1 MDEIKEAPEKQTFVI
16 DDDNKANW
24 AFRKLAEVKHELDI
38 KAQQKAGFD
47 EQTKEWY
54 ESETKSLKESQD
66 YFEQLIEQYRQTQP
80 DGKVKVPAGYTS
92 LRHAKQYQREP
103 SKLLPF
109 VEKNYPDLLKKDIK
123 WADFKKQLTDYDGV
137 AIDQNGEKVPGITVI
152 EKESV
157 SYHPNK
163 LESGLYEEK

>member
-16 DDDNKANW
+16 DTDQKANW
-24 AFRKLAEVKHELDI
+24 AFRKLAEVNQKLTVKE
-38 KAQQKAGFD
+38 QQKKAFD
-47 EQTKEWY
+47 EQTQNWY
-54 ESETKSLKESQD
+54 ESETKPLKESQD
-66 YFEQLIEQYRQTQP
+66 YFEQLIEQYRQSKP

-92 LRHAKQYQREP
+92 VRHSKQYEREP

-123 WADFKKQLTDYDGV
+123 WGDFKKRLTDYQGV
-137 AIDQNGEKVPGITVI
+137 AIDPNGEKVPGITVI

-163 LESGLYEEK
+163 VGDQL